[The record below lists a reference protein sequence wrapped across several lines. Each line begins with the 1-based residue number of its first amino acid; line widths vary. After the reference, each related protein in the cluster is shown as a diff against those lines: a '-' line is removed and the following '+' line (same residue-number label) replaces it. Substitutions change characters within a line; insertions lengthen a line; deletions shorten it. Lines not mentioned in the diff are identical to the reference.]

1 MTRQDVP
8 RARSGNS
15 AAPII
20 AFLAIFGLTLVVFFL
35 QFDRSPAPPAGGP
48 TTIPGA
54 SPGGAPHPES
64 MPLNEAFQQRLN
76 DLEAALQADPADT
89 AALSEL
95 SGIWLTAH
103 QPERGLALSR
113 QWTEVAP
120 ESESAWLQLTTA
132 YGILERWD
140 EALEA
145 NRRLLELAPN
155 HRLAMLNM
163 GTIQVN
169 LQELDEARRWW
180 TRVVEEAPGTSEA
193 EAAAR
198 SLRELEGGG
207 AR

>member
-1 MTRQDVP
+1 
-8 RARSGNS
+8 
-15 AAPII
+15 
-20 AFLAIFGLTLVVFFL
+20 
-35 QFDRSPAPPAGGP
+35 
-48 TTIPGA
+48 
-54 SPGGAPHPES
+54 
-64 MPLNEAFQQRLN
+64 MPLNAAFQQRLN
-76 DLEAALQADPADT
+76 ELEAALEANPADT

-113 QWTEVAP
+113 QWTESAP

-132 YGILERWD
+132 YGILGRWD

-145 NRRLLELAPN
+145 CRRLLELAPD

-163 GTIQVN
+163 GTIQAN
-169 LQELDEARRWW
+169 RQEWDEARRWW

-193 EAAAR
+193 EAAAQ
-198 SLRELEGGG
+198 SLAELEGSA